1 MGETASPAIETF
13 CDPAPDVVRDLMR
26 LRMPFVLRD
35 REAAR
40 NRVADLESLLRAAG
54 EIRVR
59 LRDGGPLLHYTRHAE
74 REETSLAEYIEQ
86 CLRAAPPGGGAP
98 SPYVANMPLSA
109 RDCQRL
115 GFDYP
120 ASFATR
126 KVDFMR
132 LWLGPG
138 GTCSP
143 LHFDKLDSLLC
154 LCFGHKRFWLYG
166 PDQRRW
172 LYHLK
177 SAPTRS
183 AVVDPR
189 SADPVRFPD
198 LARARRFEAE
208 LGPADAIFLP
218 AGWSHFVENLD
229 ATLMVAYWLRR
240 RGVARVL
247 GIAANWITMGGRFGT
262 SPSVVRRYGA

>member
-1 MGETASPAIETF
+1 MSEETKPAIETL
-13 CDPAPDVVRDLMR
+13 CDPVPDTVRDLMR
-26 LRMPFVLRD
+26 RRMPFVLRD
-35 REAAR
+35 REASR
-40 NRVADLESLLRAAG
+40 NRVADADSLLRAAG
-54 EIRVR
+54 GIRVR
-59 LRDGGPLLHYTRHAE
+59 LRHGGPLYRYTRHAE
-74 REETSLAEYIEQ
+74 RAETSLAEYVEQ
-86 CLRAAPPGGGAP
+86 CVRAGPPGDDTRP

-109 RDCQRL
+109 EDCQRF
-115 GFDYP
+115 GFAYP
-120 ASFATR
+120 ASLAAR

-154 LCFGHKRFWLYG
+154 MCFGHKRFWLYG

-189 SADPVRFPD
+189 SADLGRFPD
-198 LARARRFEAE
+198 LARARRVEIE
-208 LGPADAIFLP
+208 LGPGDAIYLP

-240 RGVARVL
+240 RGVARLL
-247 GIAANWITMGGRFGT
+247 GIAANVVTLGGRFGT
-262 SPSVVRRYGA
+262 SPSLVRRQ

>member
-1 MGETASPAIETF
+1 MSEETKPAIETL
-13 CDPAPDVVRDLMR
+13 CDPAPDAVRDLVR
-26 LRMPFVLRD
+26 RRTPFVLRD
-35 REAAR
+35 REASR
-40 NRVADLESLLRAAG
+40 DRVADLESLLRAAG
-54 EIRVR
+54 GIRVR
-59 LRDGGPLLHYTRHAE
+59 LRHGGPLLHYTRHAE
-74 REETSLAEYIEQ
+74 RDETSLAEYVEQ
-86 CLRAAPPGGGAP
+86 WVRAAQPDDDTQL
-98 SPYVANMPLSA
+98 SPYVANMPLGA
-109 RDCQRL
+109 EDCMRF

-120 ASFATR
+120 ASFAMR
-126 KVDFMR
+126 KVDFIR

-154 LCFGHKRFWLYG
+154 LCFGHKRFWLYA

-189 SADPVRFPD
+189 SADLSRFPD
-198 LARARRFEAE
+198 LARARRVE
-208 LGPADAIFLP
+208 LELSPGDAIYLP

-240 RGVARVL
+240 RGMARLL
-247 GIAANWITMGGRFGT
+247 GIAANWITLGGRFGT
-262 SPSVVRRYGA
+262 SPSVVRR